1 MNSPSEDSGGAT
13 RPPLLHDIDGT
24 PIAFHRQVEQVAVD
38 EEHQALFSR
47 LHQRGEVLGWDT
59 HLLYVRRESDGQTV
73 ALRPDL
79 VRVLTTDGG
88 S

>member
-1 MNSPSEDSGGAT
+1 MSPPSERGGGV
-13 RPPLLHDIDGT
+13 PLLRDIDGT
-24 PIAFHRQVEQVAVD
+24 PVAFHRQVEQVAVD
-38 EEHQALFSR
+38 AVGEGPGALFSR

-59 HLLYVRRESDGQTV
+59 HLLYVRLERDGHTV

-88 S
+88 